1 MNVGEP
7 GGKEEV
13 QRGWLADLAWA
24 DIGTSCLTRPLTPA
38 SNIIF

>member
-1 MNVGEP
+1 MNIREP

-13 QRGWLADLAWA
+13 QMGGLADLAWV
-24 DIGTSCLTRPLTPA
+24 DTGTSCLTRLLTPA